1 MTHPFAPVA
10 ILALLLTAL
19 PAAAQVYSWKDKDG
33 RIHYGDMPPA
43 GVEATVIRGARP
55 GAAARKAGET
65 APSADMPPAATP
77 TSPSS
82 LAEREQAF
90 RERRAAA
97 AEAEAKAAREAE
109 SRGET
114 ERFCT
119 DAQHEI
125 AALRGGQRMVRF
137 NAKGEREFLDD
148 RARAEQ
154 AEALERKIADH
165 CR

>member
-1 MTHPFAPVA
+1 M
-10 ILALLLTAL
+10 
-19 PAAAQVYSWKDKDG
+19 
-33 RIHYGDMPPA
+33 
-43 GVEATVIRGARP
+43 IRGARP
-55 GAAARKAGET
+55 GAAAHQETGET

-77 TSPSS
+77 HLPEFV
-82 LAEREQAF
+82 AEREQAF

-97 AEAEAKAAREAE
+97 AGRGEGRSEAE

-119 DAQHEI
+119 DAQHEL

-137 NAKGEREFLDD
+137 NARGTRVLDD

-154 AEALERKIADH
+154 AEALERKIAEH